1 MLADRRPVNAGL
13 LGLGEAE
20 ESVVFVGFRELA
32 DRSAIGVNENT
43 FLLRDRRGVM
53 GGSKSLRDGSQRL
66 GHDNLE
72 TANNQVE

>member
-1 MLADRRPVNAGL
+1 
-13 LGLGEAE
+13 
-20 ESVVFVGFRELA
+20 
-32 DRSAIGVNENT
+32 
-43 FLLRDRRGVM
+43 M